1 MSSFG
6 GVNKD
11 LGRQIRVRNS
21 GDVLGKNYASD
32 EHPRCPAALIL
43 GNLLHF
49 GGENGKSTAE
59 YMIFIG

>member
-1 MSSFG
+1 M
-6 GVNKD
+6 
-11 LGRQIRVRNS
+11 RNS